1 MKGRLALFQTAGTL
15 AATSCATLERRF
27 GVRFS
32 VGHQRVEGPE
42 SDNTGDH
49 DCSAL
54 GIVGSRHG
62 VKRARYGPAAS
73 DTERADAAQAN
84 HSMATHAKYGGP
96 VDN

>member
-1 MKGRLALFQTAGTL
+1 MKGRLALVQTAGTL
-15 AATSCATLERRF
+15 ATTSCATLERRF

-54 GIVGSRHG
+54 GIIVQFRGSRRTG
-62 VKRARYGPAAS
+62 EAS
-73 DTERADAAQAN
+73 FTKNGQRRKILVVE
-84 HSMATHAKYGGP
+84 AK
-96 VDN
+96 